1 MLLAKLSEL
10 SILYDA
16 SKKDKS
22 ASNFYDLM
30 NEFCMTDQKL
40 RYEYYFEILDN
51 NINDAD
57 TFFIEMKNDNF
68 FFVEYQYKCEEE
80 TEVSNF
86 LDSTCECGKKVN
98 QHDSVIELYQLS
110 SDFKNFI
117 SDRNKK
123 ALDYNRTSWRK
134 NKLILE
140 ELRGVNNLV
149 PFLGSGLSKPLGF
162 PSWPELVEEYKE
174 GCSESELLGIQFF
187 LSKKKYLDCFD
198 LIINDVENQNI
209 KNVEQLKQKISRS
222 FLSKKIDHDN
232 NYEDVIKLNLPL
244 IITTNYDDN
253 IDIAGGDQY
262 SSILFKDIEDIR
274 SVENENVIIHL
285 HGYAKNTV
293 KSSMVVT
300 KEDYKELYEDEI
312 NMRKL
317 QSLLGNKAILFIGY
331 SLDDYYFMDEL
342 IKICE
347 ANKGFSEYYAF
358 MINVCQTDLKAFMP
372 EYYNMIKIISIDISE
387 TDSSKFN
394 EEVVNRIRS
403 YLRYINNNLY
413 LMDI

>member
-1 MLLAKLSEL
+1 MLLAKLSKL
-10 SILYDA
+10 SILYDEC
-16 SKKDKS
+16 KKDKI
-22 ASNFYDLM
+22 ASTFYDLM

-40 RYEYYFEILDN
+40 RYEYYFEMLDN
-51 NINDAD
+51 NINDPE
-57 TFFIEMKNDNF
+57 TFFIKMKNDNF
-68 FFVEYQYKCEEE
+68 FFIEYQYKCEEE

-98 QHDSVIELYQLS
+98 QHASVIELYQLS
-110 SDFKNFI
+110 SDFKKFI
-117 SDRNKK
+117 SDMNKS
-123 ALDYNRTSWRK
+123 ALDYNGTSWGK

-140 ELRGVNNLV
+140 ELMSVYNLV

-162 PSWPELVEEYKE
+162 PSWPELVVQFQE
-174 GCSESELLGIQFF
+174 GCSETALHGIQYF
-187 LSKKKYLDCFD
+187 LNKKDYLECFN
-198 LIINDVENQNI
+198 IIISDEENQNI

-222 FLSKKIDHDN
+222 FMSKKLDDDN
-232 NYEDVIKLNLPL
+232 NYKDVINLNLPL

-253 IDIAGGDQY
+253 IDIAGRDRY

-274 SVENENVIIHL
+274 SVENDNVIIHL
-285 HGYAKNTV
+285 HGYAKNIA

-300 KEDYKELYEDEI
+300 KEDYEELYEDEKS
-312 NMRKL
+312 MRKL

-358 MINVCQTDLKAFMP
+358 MINVSQTDLKSYMP
-372 EYYNMIKIISIDISE
+372 DYYNMIKIISIDISE
-387 TDSSKFN
+387 TDSGKFN
-394 EEVVNRIRS
+394 EEVINRIRS

>member
-1 MLLAKLSEL
+1 MLLAKLSKL
-10 SILYDA
+10 STLYDTC
-16 SKKDKS
+16 KKDKNES
-22 ASNFYDLM
+22 TFYDLL
-30 NEFCMTDQKL
+30 NVFCMTEQKL
-40 RYEYYFEILDN
+40 RYEYYLEMLDN
-51 NINDAD
+51 NINDPE
-57 TFFIEMKNDNF
+57 FFFSEMKNENIF
-68 FFVEYQYKCEEE
+68 FIDYQYKCEEE
-80 TEVSNF
+80 TEITNI
-86 LDSTCECGKKVN
+86 LDSYCECGKKVS

-110 SDFKNFI
+110 SDFKEFI

-123 ALDYNRTSWRK
+123 ALDYNGTSWRK

-209 KNVEQLKQKISRS
+209 KNVEQLKQKISRA
-222 FLSKKIDHDN
+222 FKSKKIDNDN
-232 NYEDVIKLNLPL
+232 NYKDVINLNLPL

-253 IDIAGGDQY
+253 IDISGENRY
-262 SSILFKDIEDIR
+262 SSVIFKDIEDIR
-274 SVENENVIIHL
+274 SIENDNVIIHL
-285 HGYAKNTV
+285 HGSAKNTV
-293 KSSMVVT
+293 KSSMIVT
-300 KEDYKELYEDEI
+300 KQDYIELYEDDI
-312 NMRKL
+312 YMRKL
-317 QSLLGNKAILFIGY
+317 QSILGNKAILFIGY

-358 MINVCQTDLKAFMP
+358 MINVSQADLQSYMP
-372 EYYNMIKIISIDISE
+372 DYYNIIKIISIDISE
-387 TDSSKFN
+387 TVEFN
-394 EEVVNRIRS
+394 CEVINIVRS
-403 YLRYINNNLY
+403 YLKYINNNLY